1 MVPPKSG
8 GIFLWGWV
16 PVANA
21 SAPMRAALALAGRA
35 VGRTHP
41 NPLVGAVIVSGQ
53 RGQIV
58 GRGYHHRAG
67 QPHAEVLAIAQAGPA
82 ARGATLYVTLEPCR
96 HTGHTPPCTD
106 AILAAGLSR
115 VVYALPDPHIPA
127 AGGGQV
133 LQAAGVAVE
142 VGDGALEALAQNA
155 GYLSWTVRRRPW
167 VLLKSAVSADGKV
180 ATVAAQSKYLTS
192 AAALADV
199 HRLRNAV
206 DAIVVGIGTVLAD
219 DPALTCRG
227 VRGGRDPVRVVL
239 DSTGRLPEA
248 ARVLGADPSRASG
261 APTLVYT
268 GHGTTPQFERRV
280 FSRGGEVVQV
290 DETEPGQLDLAAVM
304 ADLGERG
311 LYTVLVEG
319 GPTVHAA
326 LIRAGLAD
334 AWRTYWAPLVLGGPA
349 PGPVGGPG
357 IGRLD
362 AAPRLTPPRVTR
374 LGVDVRLDAYF
385 ETSWKELAARCL
397 PD

>member
-1 MVPPKSG
+1 MGVV
-8 GIFLWGWV
+8 W
-16 PVANA
+16 VANA
-21 SAPMRAALALAGRA
+21 SAPMREALRLARRA
-35 VGRTHP
+35 IGRTHP
-41 NPLVGAVIVSGQ
+41 NPLVGAVIVGAHGQ
-53 RGQIV
+53 VV

-67 QPHAEVLAIAQAGPA
+67 QSHAEVLAIQEAGPQ

-96 HTGHTPPCTD
+96 HTGRTPPCTD
-106 AILAAGLSR
+106 AIRAAGLSR
-115 VVYALPDPHIPA
+115 VVYALPDPHAPA
-127 AGGGQV
+127 AGGGPV

-142 VGDGALEALAQNA
+142 VGDGAEAALAQNA

-180 ATVAAQSKYLTS
+180 ATVAAESKYLTS
-192 AAALADV
+192 APARSDV

-206 DAIVVGIGTVLAD
+206 DAILVGIGTVLAD

-227 VRGGRDPVRVVL
+227 IRGGRDPVRVVL

-248 ARVLGADPSRASG
+248 ARVLDPDRSRGSG

-290 DETEPGQLDLAAVM
+290 DESHPGRVDLAAVLT
-304 ADLGERG
+304 DLGERG

-326 LIRAGLAD
+326 LITAGLAD

-349 PGPVGGPG
+349 PGPVGGRG
-357 IGRLD
+357 VGALA
-362 AAPRLTPPRVTR
+362 AAPRLTTPRVAR
-374 LGVDVRLDAYF
+374 LGVDMRYDAYF
-385 ETSWKELAARCL
+385 ETSWKELTTRCL

>member
-1 MVPPKSG
+1 
-8 GIFLWGWV
+8 
-16 PVANA
+16 
-21 SAPMRAALALAGRA
+21 MREALRLARRA

-41 NPLVGAVIVSGQ
+41 NPLVGAVIVSAQAGP
-53 RGQIV
+53 IV
-58 GRGYHHRAG
+58 GRGYHHRVG
-67 QPHAEVLAIAQAGPA
+67 QPHAEVLAIQQAGPA
-82 ARGATLYVTLEPCR
+82 ARGGTLYVTLEPCR
-96 HTGHTPPCTD
+96 HTGRTPPCTD

-115 VVYALPDPHIPA
+115 VVYALPDPHAPA
-127 AGGGQV
+127 AGGGKV
-133 LQAAGVAVE
+133 LQAAGVAVD
-142 VGDGALEALAQNA
+142 VGDGAEAALAQNV

-180 ATVAAQSKYLTS
+180 ATIAAESKYLTG

-206 DAIVVGIGTVLAD
+206 DAILVGIGTVLAD

-248 ARVLGADPSRASG
+248 ARVLDPDRSRASG

-290 DETEPGQLDLAAVM
+290 NESEPGRVDLAAVL

-326 LIRAGLAD
+326 LLSAGLAD

-349 PGPVGGPG
+349 PGPVGGRG
-357 IGRLD
+357 VGALA

-374 LGVDVRLDAYF
+374 LGADVRCDAYF
-385 ETSWKELAARCL
+385 EASWKELAARCL

>member
-1 MVPPKSG
+1 MGV
-8 GIFLWGWV
+8 V
-16 PVANA
+16 RVA
-21 SAPMRAALALAGRA
+21 SVPMREALSLARRA

-41 NPLVGAVIVSGQ
+41 NPLVGAVIVSAGG
-53 RGQIV
+53 RIV

-67 QPHAEVLAIAQAGPA
+67 QPHAEALALAEAGPA
-82 ARGATLYVTLEPCR
+82 ACGGTLYVTLEPCR
-96 HTGHTPPCTD
+96 HTGRTPPCTD

-115 VVYALPDPHIPA
+115 VVYALPDPRAPA
-127 AGGGQV
+127 AGGGKV

-142 VGDGALEALAQNA
+142 VGDGAEAALAQNV

-167 VLLKSAVSADGKV
+167 VVLKSAVSADGKV
-180 ATVAAQSKYLTS
+180 ASVTAESKYLTG

-206 DAIVVGIGTVLAD
+206 DAILVGIGTVLAD

-239 DSTGRLPEA
+239 DSTGRLPET
-248 ARVLGADPSRASG
+248 ARVLDHDTARASS

-268 GHGTTPQFERRV
+268 GHGTSPQFERRV

-290 DETEPGQLDLAAVM
+290 DESEPGQVDLKAVL
-304 ADLGERG
+304 ADLGQRS

-326 LIRAGLAD
+326 FIAAGLAD

-357 IGRLD
+357 IGALR

-374 LGVDVRLDAYF
+374 LGVDVRSDAYF
-385 ETSWKELAARCL
+385 EASWKELVATCL
-397 PD
+397 PG

>member
-8 GIFLWGWV
+8 GTFFVGV
-16 PVANA
+16 VQMTGA
-21 SAPMRAALALAGRA
+21 SAPMREALRLAQRA

-41 NPLVGAVIVSGQ
+41 NPLVGAVIASAEAD
-53 RGQIV
+53 RIV

-67 QPHAEVLAIAQAGPA
+67 QPHAEVLAIQQAGLA
-82 ARGATLYVTLEPCR
+82 ARGGTLYVTLEPCR
-96 HTGHTPPCTD
+96 HTGRTPPCTD

-115 VVYALPDPHIPA
+115 VVYALPDPHAPA

-142 VGDGALEALAQNA
+142 VGDGAEAALAQNA

-180 ATVAAQSKYLTS
+180 ATVAAQSQYLTS

-206 DAIVVGIGTVLAD
+206 DAILVGIGTVLAD

-239 DSTGRLPEA
+239 DSTGRLPRA
-248 ARVLGADPSRASG
+248 ARVLDPDRSRASG

-268 GHGTTPQFERRV
+268 GHGTTPQFERQV

-290 DETEPGQLDLAAVM
+290 DEREPGRLDLDAVL

-326 LIRAGLAD
+326 FITAGLAD

-349 PGPVGGPG
+349 PGPVGGRG
-357 IGRLD
+357 IETLE
-362 AAPRLTPPRVTR
+362 AAPHLTVPQVTR
-374 LGVDVRLDAYF
+374 LGVDVRYDAYF
-385 ETSWKELAARCL
+385 ETSWKELAIRCL